1 MANNNSYS
9 LLPFNGGAHGN
20 SDQRQVLPQ
29 PLQGANNVQESG
41 AAGTQ
46 AGISLSRMGQVPDF
60 PNGLGQ
66 TFTDTSSPVFNTYV
80 TGSGTVNINFPEPIQ
95 PFGQRPFGHNPGP
108 AANYVGHFA
117 ETVM

>member
-1 MANNNSYS
+1 MANNNS
-9 LLPFNGGAHGN
+9 LLPFNGGANGI
-20 SDQRQVLPQ
+20 SDQRQITTLILPQ

-46 AGISLSRMGQVPDF
+46 GGINLSRMGQLAMAF

-66 TFTDTSSPVFNTYV
+66 SFADQFNPIVNNFGSV
-80 TGSGTVNINFPEPIQ
+80 TLHFNEPIQ
-95 PFGQRPFGHNPGP
+95 PFGQRRFVHNTGP
-108 AANYVGHFA
+108 AANYVGHLA